1 MKMEIIGDFTGV
13 AELQK
18 YMNFSKFMGIL
29 DTKKIFLSKASG
41 FEDKTE
47 GGLSL
52 TFEMINSGD
61 AMLIDIAMNI
71 SLPTA
76 HPLSQDEVEAKK
88 KAEKDALLLY
98 ENRRFD
104 TIFGEFPAK
113 EISYDEIKNQY
124 KEWIDVSCWHA
135 NKYESMAMWK
145 IYGENEGA
153 ICIITNIDRI
163 KESITPVENYNLI
176 ISKINYISLQ
186 SEEFIIQ
193 HKLAPFMHKS
203 KFYDYE
209 HEVRLIGYDSSC
221 PFKEKRESFGTML
234 DVNTN
239 HLIKE
244 IRVSPYASNWFFDL
258 IKSVCKKYDLN
269 TEVVRSKMHGT
280 V

>member
-1 MKMEIIGDFTGV
+1 MEIIGDFTEV
-13 AELQK
+13 VELQK
-18 YMNFSKFMGIL
+18 YMNFSKFMGLL

-52 TFEMINSGD
+52 TFKMINSGD

-71 SLPTA
+71 SWPTA
-76 HPLSQDEVEAKK
+76 HTLSQEEVEAKNK
-88 KAEKDALLLY
+88 EEEDAFLLY
-98 ENRRFD
+98 ENRHFD
-104 TIFGEFPAK
+104 TVFGEFSAK
-113 EISYDEIKNQY
+113 EISYDEINNQY

-153 ICIITNIDRI
+153 VCIITDIDRI
-163 KESITPVENYNLI
+163 KESITPIENYNLI
-176 ISKINYISLQ
+176 IAKINYISLPN
-186 SEEFIIQ
+186 EEFTTQ

-203 KFYDYE
+203 RFYDYE

-221 PFKEKRESFGTML
+221 PFRDKRETPGTML
-234 DVNTN
+234 EVNTN
-239 HLIKE
+239 NLIKE

-258 IKSVCKKYDLN
+258 ITSVCKKYDLN
-269 TEVVRSKMHGT
+269 TEVIRSKMHGT